1 MNAVIPAL
9 TFVIRHLLFVV
20 FAMLAGC
27 ILWIVAYFLLLAF
40 AVLSDQGIGGPLALP
55 AGLIAVIA
63 SCISLG
69 WGVFAPASAIGAIF
83 CTLLKLPRLAAI
95 PIVTV
100 VAFVLSYLIYWG
112 YIELVT
118 THSMPSVWIIL
129 KNFAIFL
136 SLPLGIYWWLTEGP
150 GALFD
155 SFRRWIRRRRQNK
168 TIREQDADD
177 QLPARTES
185 KFL

>member
-9 TFVIRHLLFVV
+9 TFVARHLLFVV
-20 FAMLAGC
+20 FAILAGC
-27 ILWIVAYFLLLAF
+27 ILWIVAYFLLLAI
-40 AVLSDQGIGGPLALP
+40 AVFSDQGIGGPLALP

-63 SCISLG
+63 SCMFLG

-83 CTLLKLPRLAAI
+83 CALLKLPRLAAI

-100 VAFVLSYLIYWG
+100 AAFVLSYLIYWG

-118 THSMPSVWIIL
+118 THSMPSLWIIL

-136 SLPLGIYWWLTEGP
+136 SVPLGIYWWLTEGP

-155 SFRRWIRRRRQNK
+155 SFRRWIRRHHQNK
-168 TIREQDADD
+168 TTRYLATSRRLNHDENP
-177 QLPARTES
+177 LP
-185 KFL
+185 